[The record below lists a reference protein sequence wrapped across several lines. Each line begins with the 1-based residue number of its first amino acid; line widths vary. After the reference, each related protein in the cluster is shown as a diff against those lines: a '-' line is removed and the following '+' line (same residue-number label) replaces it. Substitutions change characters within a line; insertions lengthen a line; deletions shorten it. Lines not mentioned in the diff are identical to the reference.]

1 MENISAKRSYTKGIT
16 AIVIS
21 ALGFAGMAFFVKLS
35 GNVPIMQKAIFRNLI
50 TTIFAFFMLIKS
62 KEKFYVAPCNR
73 WPLIGRCACGTVGF
87 VSNFIAIEHLPL
99 GDSNILQKLS
109 PFFAIIMS
117 IFILH
122 EKPNRL
128 AIGSVFLAL
137 IGAIFVAKPTSGI
150 VSLPALIGVLGGLG
164 AGSAYT
170 FVRKLGLG
178 GVKGSLIIFAFSAS
192 SVISILP
199 VAIWEYRPMTLK
211 QTGFLF
217 LSGLCSV
224 VGQVFVT
231 KAYTFAPANAISVF
245 DYTQVLFAA
254 LLGFTFLG
262 EIPDFYSIIGYVII
276 IATAISK
283 WYLERR
289 RDEKITTPDKAK

>member
-1 MENISAKRSYTKGIT
+1 MENFSAKRSYTKGVT

-35 GNVPIMQKAIFRNLI
+35 GDVPTMQKAVFRNLV
-50 TTIFAFFMLIKS
+50 TALFAFFMLIKA
-62 KEKFYVAPCNR
+62 KEKFYIAPRNR
-73 WPLIGRCACGTVGF
+73 WPMVGRCVCGTIGF
-87 VSNFIAIEHLPL
+87 VSNFIAIEKLPL
-99 GDSNILQKLS
+99 GDANILQKLS

-117 IFILH
+117 IFILR

-128 AIGSVFLAL
+128 AVGSVILAL
-137 IGAIFVAKPTSGI
+137 IGAVFVVKPTGGL

-170 FVRKLGLG
+170 FVRRLGLG
-178 GVKGSLIIFAFSAS
+178 GVKGSLIIFSFSAS
-192 SVISILP
+192 SVIAILP
-199 VAIWEYRPMTLK
+199 VAIWQYRPMTPR
-211 QTGFLF
+211 QIGFLF
-217 LSGLCSV
+217 LAGLCSV

-231 KAYTFAPANAISVF
+231 KAYTFAPAKAISVF

-262 EIPDFYSIIGYVII
+262 EIPDRYSIIGYVII
-276 IATAISK
+276 IATAVGK
-283 WYLERR
+283 WLLERR
-289 RDEKITTPDKAK
+289 RDRELVMPQK